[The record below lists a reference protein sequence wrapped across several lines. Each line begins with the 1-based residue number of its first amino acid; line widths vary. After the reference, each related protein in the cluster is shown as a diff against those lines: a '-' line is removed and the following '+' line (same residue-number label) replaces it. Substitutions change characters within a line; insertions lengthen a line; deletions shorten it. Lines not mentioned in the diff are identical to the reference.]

1 MEDIMINYRL
11 HGPLAWVVA
20 IVGLLAFANW
30 ILSGINHGLTDT
42 STALLL
48 LSFFLVASA
57 AVSLWQTR
65 ERLALVTSVMQISRW
80 NMILVVIG
88 LVNAFTQTNGTGETS
103 QIHSF
108 FWSTV
113 AAINFVNAF
122 IRPQQ
127 KAS

>member
-1 MEDIMINYRL
+1 MINYRL
-11 HGPLAWVVA
+11 HGPLAWVVP
-20 IVGLLAFANW
+20 IVGLLVFVNW

-42 STALLL
+42 STALLI

-57 AVSLWQTR
+57 AVSLWQAR
-65 ERLALVTSVMQISRW
+65 ERLALVTSISQISRW
-80 NMILVVIG
+80 NLLIVVIG

-103 QIHSF
+103 QVHSF

-113 AAINFVNAF
+113 TAINFVNAF

-127 KAS
+127 KTS

>member
-1 MEDIMINYRL
+1 MMNYRL
-11 HGPLAWVVA
+11 HGPLAWVIA
-20 IVGLLAFANW
+20 FVGLLAFANW
-30 ILSGINHGLTDT
+30 ALSGINHGLTDT

-48 LSFFLVASA
+48 LSFFLIASA
-57 AVSLWQTR
+57 GASLWQTR
-65 ERLALVTSVMQISRW
+65 ERLALVTSISEIRRW
-80 NMILVVIG
+80 NLLIVVIG

-127 KAS
+127 KTS